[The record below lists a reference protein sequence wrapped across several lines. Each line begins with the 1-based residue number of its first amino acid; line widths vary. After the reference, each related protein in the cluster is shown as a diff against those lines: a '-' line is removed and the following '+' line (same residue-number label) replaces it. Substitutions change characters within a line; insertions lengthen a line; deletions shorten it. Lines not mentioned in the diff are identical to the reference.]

1 MDSFEYNVE
10 NTFVDN
16 FVENE
21 GQFVDNLWTICGQYV
36 ESFTNNFVD
45 NFSNIFGVTS
55 LIFVNNCATF

>member
-21 GQFVDNLWTICGQYV
+21 GQFVDNCGQFVDNLWTICGKFHKQ
-36 ESFTNNFVD
+36 F
-45 NFSNIFGVTS
+45 
-55 LIFVNNCATF
+55 C